1 VDARTDVWSLGVV
14 LYEMITGRRP
24 FEGATSSD
32 VIVSILEREPAP
44 LASDAPETP
53 AELERI
59 VTKALTKNTDERY
72 QTAKDMAIDLRRLK
86 QRQEV
91 EAEMERSA
99 APGASSSDAAST
111 AGGQMATAS
120 APESTAVMT
129 DQIRTAAA
137 TSSVE
142 YLVGEVKRH
151 KAGAALVGV
160 LLVFVLAGLSYS
172 LYSFVGKDRSATKA
186 APFQTTRITRLTSEG
201 KAYDAAISP
210 DGKYVVY
217 VIDDDGRQSLWVRHV
232 ATGSDVQIIP
242 HSKIE
247 YLGINFSPDS
257 NYIYYATNE
266 RSDEGVLYQ
275 VPVLGG
281 TSRELLVNIRGP
293 ISFSPDGK
301 HFAFV
306 RVGRGAESIL
316 MKANADGTGEQKL
329 ASRRFPNNFWRMP
342 AWSPDGK
349 IIACP
354 ARSYSGGLHFEVVGV
369 RVEDGMEKL
378 ISQQKAGGSGIV
390 FLAWLSDSSGLV
402 MTGWDQSSA
411 SSQVWLVSYPGGEAH
426 KITNDLNSYN
436 GMSLTADSNT
446 LVTVQSADISN
457 IWTVPGGD
465 PGRATQLTWGVGRY
479 DGSEGV
485 SWTPDGKIVFL
496 SRARGTNN
504 VWIMDRDGSN
514 PKQLIVND
522 NLSENLSVSPD
533 GRYIVFGSDR
543 SGDLNIWRTDIDGG
557 NPKQLTAG
565 DGGGKFLPSFSPDG
579 KWVVYTVLSKPGP
592 TMWKVPI
599 EGGDSVQ
606 VSDNS
611 ARSHAVSP
619 DGKLI
624 AGSSFDDQLTTN
636 RFRMAVFPFEGGPPA
651 KLFDVWLSPFS
662 RLRSFESLDTIRW
675 TSDGRGLTYINTQ
688 GGVSNIWRQPLNGG
702 EPVQLTNFTT
712 GRIFN

>member
-1 VDARTDVWSLGVV
+1 MEEINLRLN
-14 LYEMITGRRP
+14 RRR
-24 FEGATSSD
+24 A
-32 VIVSILEREPAP
+32 
-44 LASDAPETP
+44 
-53 AELERI
+53 
-59 VTKALTKNTDERY
+59 
-72 QTAKDMAIDLRRLK
+72 
-86 QRQEV
+86 
-91 EAEMERSA
+91 
-99 APGASSSDAAST
+99 
-111 AGGQMATAS
+111 
-120 APESTAVMT
+120 
-129 DQIRTAAA
+129 
-137 TSSVE
+137 
-142 YLVGEVKRH
+142 
-151 KAGAALVGV
+151 
-160 LLVFVLAGLSYS
+160 
-172 LYSFVGKDRSATKA
+172 
-186 APFQTTRITRLTSEG
+186 FQTTKITRLTSDG

-247 YLGINFSPDS
+247 YLGITFSPDS
-257 NYIYYATNE
+257 NYIYYVTNE
-266 RSDEGVLYQ
+266 KSDEGVLYQ
-275 VPVLGG
+275 VPVIGG
-281 TSRELLVNIRGP
+281 TSRKLLVNIRGP
-293 ISFSPDGK
+293 ITFSPDGK
-301 HFAFV
+301 QFAFV

-316 MKANADGTGEQKL
+316 MMANTDGTGEQKL

-354 ARSYSGGLHFEVVGV
+354 ARSYSGGLRFEVVGV
-369 RVEDGMEKL
+369 RVEDGVEKL

-402 MTGWDQSSA
+402 MTAWDQSSA
-411 SSQVWLVSYPGGEAH
+411 SAQVWLVSYPAGEAH

-465 PGRATQLTWGVGRY
+465 ASRATQLTWGVGRY

-496 SRARGTNN
+496 SRARGANN

-557 NPKQLTAG
+557 NPKQVTAG

-592 TMWKVPI
+592 LMWKVSI
-599 EGGDSVQ
+599 EGGDSLQ
-606 VSDNS
+606 LSDNS

-662 RLRSFESLDTIRW
+662 RLRSFESLDTMRW
-675 TSDGRGLTYINTQ
+675 TPDGRALTYIDTQ
-688 GGVSNIWRQPLNGG
+688 GGVSNIWSQPLDGRK
-702 EPVQLTNFTT
+702 PVQLTNFKT
-712 GRIFN
+712 GRIFNFDWSRDGKWLALARGSVTSDVVLISDLRSVQREVLQKVESRER